1 MQTVGVQFGLMKRRG
16 VLYVICVFE
25 LYSLDSKIVHKL
37 ENTFSWYLS
46 LAKVLKQFKQV
57 QAIDDE

>member
-16 VLYVICVFE
+16 VLYVICVVE

-37 ENTFSWYLS
+37 EKTFS
-46 LAKVLKQFKQV
+46 
-57 QAIDDE
+57 